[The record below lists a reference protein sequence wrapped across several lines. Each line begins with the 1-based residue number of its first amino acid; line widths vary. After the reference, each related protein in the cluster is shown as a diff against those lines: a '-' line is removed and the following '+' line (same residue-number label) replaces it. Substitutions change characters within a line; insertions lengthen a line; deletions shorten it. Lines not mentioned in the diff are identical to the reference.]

1 MPRKKTETSSPLALE
16 AKETITLSVEV
27 SRSLY
32 EQVLASAKVWGLE
45 SGDGWLLEAVVEGV

>member
-1 MPRKKTETSSPLALE
+1 MPRKKTETSAPPALE

-32 EQVLASAKVWGLE
+32 AQICAAAQYCGFDDINEWMMEAILDKV
-45 SGDGWLLEAVVEGV
+45 